1 MSTDALTADFHAIRG
16 ASVARRAGRFE
27 RLSVVDRQYAESV
40 SRSGAIVSS
49 APAISQRLANRSLRQ
64 SVLTSLPLA
73 VMDFAC
79 LWLILFAATTV
90 VERLFQLPTTFITR
104 YTSLLASLIL
114 IPSAGIA
121 GLYPALGI
129 SPIVE
134 FRQLVASVALALTIF
149 TGIEIL
155 RLESHWEYAL
165 VSSSLAFLI
174 ALPVMPAMRYFT
186 RLVCSR
192 FSWWGEN
199 ILVFSEKS
207 YGRET
212 FDRLRRIPE
221 RGFRPVGLLL
231 WPSETWE
238 GDENPQGYEIEVFD
252 ARDAIV
258 VAEKLK
264 ASWVLINPIQSSSG
278 HPPQVAAVIE
288 DAIGAIPNRIV
299 LSAGQLDLGVW
310 DSSQTI
316 GTACGIRVAGPH
328 RSTFSWMVKRQL
340 DIVLTVA
347 GGLLISPLVGM
358 IALLIKL
365 SSPGPVFYSQPRV
378 GLGGRIF
385 RAWKFRSMAVNAD
398 ELFEKCLATNPELRR
413 EWEETRKLKK
423 DPRVTRLGK
432 FLRQTSLDELPQ
444 LWNVLLG
451 DMSLVGPRPIV
462 DSSTFDRT
470 YIDDYPREFAT
481 YTSVRPG
488 LTGLWQVTCRNNG
501 VYEMRIYWDMYYVR
515 NWSLWLD
522 LYILL
527 RTVRTVALR
536 EGAY

>member
-1 MSTDALTADFHAIRG
+1 MNSDALTAGRHAVRD
-16 ASVARRAGRFE
+16 AVLSRRAGRFE
-27 RLSVVDRQYAESV
+27 RLSIVDRVYAQSV

-49 APAISQRLANRSLRQ
+49 APAISQRLANRSLLQ
-64 SVLTSLPLA
+64 SVLTSVPLA
-73 VMDFAC
+73 VMDFAV
-79 LWLILFAATTV
+79 LWVILFATTTA
-90 VERLFQLPTTFITR
+90 VERIFQLPNTFITR

-114 IPSAGIA
+114 IPSAGLA

-165 VSSSLAFLI
+165 VSSSAAFLI
-174 ALPVMPAMRYFT
+174 ALPLMPAMRYFT

-192 FSWWGEN
+192 FSWWGER
-199 ILVFSEKS
+199 ILIFSEQS

-231 WPSETWE
+231 WP
-238 GDENPQGYEIEVFD
+238 GDPWDEEQNPPGCRIDVFD
-252 ARDAIV
+252 AREAIS
-258 VAEKLK
+258 VAERLK
-264 ASWVLINPIQSSSG
+264 TSWVLINPIQASSAHSA
-278 HPPQVAAVIE
+278 QVTAQVE
-288 DAIGAIPNRIV
+288 DSIGAIPNRIV

-310 DSSQTI
+310 DSSQTV

-328 RSTFSWMVKRQL
+328 RSTLSWIVKRQIDVL
-340 DIVLTVA
+340 LTVA
-347 GGLLISPLVGM
+347 GGLLISPIVAV
-358 IALLIKL
+358 IAVLIKL
-365 SSPGPVFYSQPRV
+365 SSPGPVFYSQPRI
-378 GLGGRIF
+378 GFGGRAF
-385 RAWKFRSMAVNAD
+385 RAWKFRTMAVNAD
-398 ELFEKCLATNPELRR
+398 QLIEQCLAENEDLRR
-413 EWEETRKLKK
+413 EWEETRKLKN
-423 DPRVTRLGK
+423 DPRITRLGK

-444 LWNVLLG
+444 LWNVLIG

-462 DSSTFDRT
+462 DSSSFDRT

>member
-1 MSTDALTADFHAIRG
+1 
-16 ASVARRAGRFE
+16 
-27 RLSVVDRQYAESV
+27 
-40 SRSGAIVSS
+40 
-49 APAISQRLANRSLRQ
+49 
-64 SVLTSLPLA
+64 
-73 VMDFAC
+73 
-79 LWLILFAATTV
+79 
-90 VERLFQLPTTFITR
+90 
-104 YTSLLASLIL
+104 
-114 IPSAGIA
+114 
-121 GLYPALGI
+121 
-129 SPIVE
+129 
-134 FRQLVASVALALTIF
+134 
-149 TGIEIL
+149 
-155 RLESHWEYAL
+155 
-165 VSSSLAFLI
+165 
-174 ALPVMPAMRYFT
+174 MPAMRYFT

-231 WPSETWE
+231 WPGETWE
-238 GDENPQGYEIEVFD
+238 AEDNPPGCQIQVFD
-252 ARDAIV
+252 ARDAIL
-258 VAEKLK
+258 VAARLN
-264 ASWVLINPIQSSSG
+264 ASWVLINPIQDSTHSS
-278 HPPQVAAVIE
+278 QVTALVE
-288 DAIGAIPNRIV
+288 DSIGAIPNRIV

-310 DSSQTI
+310 DCSQTV

-328 RSTFSWMVKRQL
+328 RSSFSWLIKRQV
-340 DIVLTVA
+340 DIVLTVL
-347 GGLLISPLVGM
+347 GGLLILPLVGLIGM
-358 IALLIKL
+358 LIKL

-398 ELFEKCLATNPELRR
+398 EVFEQCLANNPEMRR
-413 EWEETRKLKK
+413 EWEETRKLKN

-451 DMSLVGPRPIV
+451 DMSLVSPRPIV
-462 DSSTFDRT
+462 DSSSFDRS